1 LLLNYDPKWTMTP
14 IDKASDRVSGIIYL
28 GAKGSNMVNLM
39 EYGLPVPSGFVI
51 TTEVFRCREI
61 IENYPPAEKNFKI
74 QINQQ
79 ISALEKVAGRKFGD
93 PKNPLLFSVRSGSA
107 VSQPG
112 MMDTFI
118 DVGINEKIA
127 AGLAKRTGNTWFAWD
142 CYRRFL
148 QGYGM
153 SFDIER
159 DAFDSIISEFKQK
172 SGIPYKRNFSG
183 KQMKQVALAYKDFI
197 LSTGIDIIEDP
208 FEQLYLIIQKVF
220 NSWESSKAK
229 AFRKIMEIS
238 DDWGTAATV
247 QVMIFGNLSARSGTG
262 VFFTHNPRW
271 AGDIL
276 KLWGDF
282 TLQNQGE
289 DVVAGLVKTMSISVI
304 QQDIEMR
311 ETDITLETHF
321 PEIYNALNEWANYLI
336 YEKSWSPQEI
346 EFTFESPLA
355 KDLYLLQTRDME
367 MRERKKVLTFD
378 IEDSK
383 KDRILGHGIG
393 VSGGAMSGRI
403 VFSLDEIDRWR
414 KLEPEALLILVRG
427 DTVPDDIR
435 EIYAADGLLTARGG
449 VTSHAAVVAHRLE
462 KTCVVGC
469 GNMVCNEKE
478 KTCLFDQTLFN
489 SGDHLSIDG
498 RQGSVY
504 QGLIKVKEM

>member
-1 LLLNYDPKWTMTP
+1 MTP
-14 IDKASDRVSGIIYL
+14 IEKASDRVSGIINL
-28 GAKGSNMVNLM
+28 GAKGSNMINLM
-39 EYGLPVPSGFVI
+39 KFGLPVPSGFII
-51 TTEVFRCREI
+51 TTEAFRCREI
-61 IENYPPAEKNFKI
+61 LEYYPPAEENFKK

-79 ISALEKVAGRKFGD
+79 ISALEKATGRKFGD

-118 DVGINEKIA
+118 DVGINENIA
-127 AGLAKRTGNTWFAWD
+127 AGLANRTDNSWFAWD

-148 QGYGM
+148 QCYGM
-153 SFDIER
+153 SFDIDR

-172 SGIPYKRNFSG
+172 SGIPYKRSFSG
-183 KQMKQVALAYKDFI
+183 GQMKQVALAYKDYI
-197 LSTGIDIIEDP
+197 LSKRIDIVEEP
-208 FEQLYLIIQKVF
+208 FEQLYLIIKKVF
-220 NSWESSKAK
+220 GSWESSKAR
-229 AFRKIMEIS
+229 AYRQIMEIS

-247 QVMIFGNLSARSGTG
+247 QVMIFGNLSAQSGTG

-282 TLQNQGE
+282 SLQNQGE
-289 DVVAGLVKTMSISVI
+289 DVVAGLVKTLPISVT
-304 QQDIEMR
+304 QQDIETR

-321 PEIYNALNEWANYLI
+321 PEIYNALNKWANHLI
-336 YEKSWSPQEI
+336 YEKSWSPQEM

-355 KDLYLLQTRDME
+355 KDLYLLQTRDMA

-378 IEDSK
+378 IKDPK
-383 KDRILGHGIG
+383 KNIILGHGIG

-414 KLEPEALLILVRG
+414 KSEPETLLILVRG

-449 VTSHAAVVAHRLE
+449 VTSHAAVVAHRLG

-469 GNMVCNEKE
+469 GNMVCDEKE
-478 KTCLFDQTLFN
+478 KICLFDQTLFY

-498 RQGSVY
+498 RQGSVH
-504 QGLIKVKEM
+504 QGFIKVKEM